1 MSKILGNLSSIIE
14 ALAGKG
20 SDLVISFENLKV
32 SLLRGEEEKP
42 SLSLNLTGSIRLD
55 VVYVKE

>member
-1 MSKILGNLSSIIE
+1 MGNLSSIIE